1 MSTMN
6 DVMGTVKNAVTDFGA
21 TMGDSMGSVTDD
33 AKATAGKVQASAK
46 KESKKLVNTIRDVGV
61 AAVVNRV
68 LHSLDLERRPS
79 SMGRAAS
86 AFGFVAF
93 GFAAGAVTATL
104 VPELRDGLES
114 FFDRARGWAAD
125 ASKETGKTAKKAK
138 KSVARAADD
147 ASDNLSEAADE
158 MGDYARDAVNGV
170 EKAIGRA

>member
-114 FFDRARGWAAD
+114 FFERARGWGT
-125 ASKETGKTAKKAK
+125 SSGKTAKKVTKATTK
-138 KSVARAADD
+138 AAND
-147 ASDNLSEAADE
+147 AAENLSSAVDDV
-158 MGDYARDAVNGV
+158 GDYARDAVNGV